1 MCYSVD
7 SIDLRGIALN
17 KVKSDKLFHMCNGI
31 GKLTVN
37 EQDKALVEELIEQW
51 QTLKGTKD
59 TFKNIK

>member
-17 KVKSDKLFHMCNGI
+17 KVKSDRLFHMCNRI

-37 EQDKALVEELIEQW
+37 EQDNALVMEMVKE
-51 QTLKGTKD
+51 GGRV
-59 TFKNIK
+59 